1 MATYTVFKTSAK
13 QRYSKRKARQSM
25 AVRRQE
31 HDDEH
36 AQNNENEMDIT
47 LEISPEIRRRI
58 QKAAI
63 ENNLSV
69 EEYLGMMLEKAEKD
83 EIVLQEQRQPLTQ
96 EKLAGIFR
104 AIEEIQQ
111 HTQGQVFEDPV
122 EVIRKMREER
132 LRELGFNE

>member
-1 MATYTVFKTSAK
+1 
-13 QRYSKRKARQSM
+13 M

>member
-1 MATYTVFKTSAK
+1 
-13 QRYSKRKARQSM
+13 M

-31 HDDEH
+31 HDDES
-36 AQNNENEMDIT
+36 AKGNGNETDIT

-58 QKAAI
+58 KRAAA

-69 EEYLGMMLEKAEKD
+69 EEYLERMIEQAEKED
-83 EIVLQEQRQPLTQ
+83 LIRQEQRKPLTQ
-96 EKLAGIFR
+96 EKLVGIFR

-111 HTQGQVFEDPV
+111 HTQGQIFDDPV

-132 LRELGFNE
+132 LRELGYDE